1 MNVITGLIIGIG
13 WLIVGVVTLTRG
25 GHWSMIVF
33 DFVLGVVFLALA
45 VRRAIRDASGEDG
58 QNNGRK

>member
-45 VRRAIRDASGEDG
+45 VRRALRDIRENEEDG
-58 QNNGRK
+58 DGK

>member
-1 MNVITGLIIGIG
+1 MITGLIIGIG
-13 WLIVGVVTLTRG
+13 WLIVGVVTITRG

-45 VRRAIRDASGEDG
+45 VRRALRDIRENEEDG
-58 QNNGRK
+58 DGK

>member
-13 WLIVGVVTLTRG
+13 WLIVGVVTITRG

-45 VRRAIRDASGEDG
+45 VRRALRDIRENEEDG
-58 QNNGRK
+58 DGK